1 MAISQK
7 SRRTPSNHS
16 LEYVISMLLFGAN
29 GNRFDEQW
37 ENGVPKGNG
46 VFTRPDGSCCI
57 GSWNNSSKDLKGQ
70 QLNVTLYTFSI
81 EFM

>member
-7 SRRTPSNHS
+7 SQRTPSNHS

-46 VFTRPDGSCCI
+46 VFTWPDGS
-57 GSWNNSSKDLKGQ
+57 
-70 QLNVTLYTFSI
+70 
-81 EFM
+81 

>member
-7 SRRTPSNHS
+7 SQRTPSNHS
-16 LEYVISMLLFGAN
+16 SECVISMLLFGAN

-37 ENGVPKGNG
+37 ENRVPKGNG
-46 VFTRPDGSCCI
+46 VFTWPEGSCCV
-57 GSWNNSSKDLKGQ
+57 GSWNNSGKDLKGQ
-70 QLNVTLYTFSI
+70 QLNVTFHTFSI